1 MWLKSAQHLSK
12 NPSILYYTILP
23 GQVVLFNQSA
33 LQYELLTVTEYFL
46 LCYFSRDSLPQ
57 DLKQSELAFQSPAC
71 KESPKQTD
79 KSTKKSKGKLKKR
92 SNINHESGLM
102 QKGPTWALWKSDVVI
117 DRDKYEGCGQ
127 KWRVCHSPRHAIH
140 NRKKASREE
149 KALWWAKGG
158 RNRGRWGVK
167 EQQQNWDRRRGWGSN
182 SGREGSI
189 VRYVVNR

>member
-57 DLKQSELAFQSPAC
+57 YLKQSELTFQSPAC

-92 SNINHESGLM
+92 SNINHESKLM
-102 QKGPTWALWKSDVVI
+102 QKGSTWALWKSDVVI

-127 KWRVCHSPRHAIH
+127 KWRVCPQQKESKPRGKGTVMGKR
-140 NRKKASREE
+140 RKESWEVGSKGAATELRQKARM
-149 KALWWAKGG
+149 
-158 RNRGRWGVK
+158 R
-167 EQQQNWDRRRGWGSN
+167 Q
-182 SGREGSI
+182 
-189 VRYVVNR
+189 